1 MLLPI
6 INRSCA
12 DVSEVGGK
20 VVTCVNIRNTC
31 RLLRQRELL
40 GSSGVH
46 LDMPVVRDVVAATA
60 TVRHYHDSSDICAHR
75 KWSMVARTAERAAAR
90 EGGARPK
97 GQLQNE
103 AKIFSR
109 WRCKCRLGP
118 GGDPNSN
125 NLQPVVRSASSSLR
139 FEVINSNARTSVI
152 PHSATSSASG
162 DESSTT
168 ISWNSGV

>member
-1 MLLPI
+1 M
-6 INRSCA
+6 
-12 DVSEVGGK
+12 
-20 VVTCVNIRNTC
+20 TCVNMCNIC

-46 LDMPVVRDVVAATA
+46 LDKPVVRDVVAATA
-60 TVRHYHDSSDICAHR
+60 TVRHYHDSSDLCAHR
-75 KWSMVARTAERAAAR
+75 KWSMVARTAERAFTRVAAR
-90 EGGARPK
+90 EGGAGPR
-97 GQLQNE
+97 GQLQKGRNLH
-103 AKIFSR
+103 ALAVQVPI
-109 WRCKCRLGP
+109 